1 MITFPSAVCCRI
13 VTEANPVSSRRVTDW
28 LWRYRALSP
37 PASAAQLRAPALS
50 CLVCHRCDAPVLI
63 EGLIFLFICNCKT
76 AEKFIEASLVPFV
89 MKDRSFYQS

>member
-37 PASAAQLRAPALS
+37 PASAAQLREPALS
-50 CLVCHRCDAPVLI
+50 CLVCHDCDAPVLI
-63 EGLIFLFICNCKT
+63 EGLCSDFLFICKI
-76 AEKFIEASLVPFV
+76 AENLIEPSPF
-89 MKDRSFYQS
+89 SICYEG

>member
-37 PASAAQLRAPALS
+37 PASAAQLRAQALS
-50 CLVCHRCDAPVLI
+50 CCDRCDAPELI
-63 EGLIFLFICNCKT
+63 GDEGLCSGFFHL
-76 AEKFIEASLVPFV
+76 
-89 MKDRSFYQS
+89 

>member
-50 CLVCHRCDAPVLI
+50 CLVCHHCDAPVLI
-63 EGLIFLFICNCKT
+63 EDEGLCTVLFDLFLKQKKT
-76 AEKFIEASLVPFV
+76 
-89 MKDRSFYQS
+89 

>member
-63 EGLIFLFICNCKT
+63 EDEGLWTVFLFIYEAASNL
-76 AEKFIEASLVPFV
+76 IEASPMAFLT
-89 MKDRSFYQS
+89 KE